1 MINLSGPVDGA
12 FNPEIIRIMGGALD
26 NAWLRLRAGASLNGS
41 ADAAR
46 TVLAKHIIDMTKQGE
61 RDPQRLTQGALAR
74 LTL

>member
-1 MINLSGPVDGA
+1 MINFSQPGGEA
-12 FNPEIIRIMGGALD
+12 FSPEIILIMGDALD
-26 NAWLRLRAGASLNGS
+26 NAWVRLRAGAPLSGS

-46 TVLAKHIIDMTKQGE
+46 TVLAKHIIDITKQGE

>member
-1 MINLSGPVDGA
+1 MINFSPPRGEA
-12 FNPEIIRIMGGALD
+12 FSPEIIRIMGDALD
-26 NAWLRLRAGASLNGS
+26 NAWVRLRTGAPFNGS

-46 TVLAKHIIDMTKQGE
+46 TVLAKHIIDIAKQGE

>member
-1 MINLSGPVDGA
+1 MISLSGPADGA
-12 FNPEIIRIMGGALD
+12 FNPEIIRIMDNGLD
-26 NAWLRLRAGASLNGS
+26 NAWRRLRAGPPLNRS
-41 ADAAR
+41 ADVAR